1 MILVKKAATFFIHYA
16 LAIIIANLVVGIL
29 SLIFKIT
36 LLTVQGPTKFSRL
49 SEIATYYIA
58 LSFAFYFLFRSYAR
72 KINRLNPKEVML
84 ATGLI
89 LILHV
94 VVVFTAEWNTVW
106 YMTTGSSALAK
117 EVYTG
122 GGYLESMRDIPRFYY
137 FMALL
142 LEDLCFLIFSSIGYY
157 VGGHRQKKTR
167 IDEKYPFNEI
177 IK

>member
-1 MILVKKAATFFIHYA
+1 MILIKKAATFLMQYA
-16 LAIIIANLVVGIL
+16 LAILIANLAVGIL

-58 LSFAFYFLFRSYAR
+58 LSFASYFLFRSYA
-72 KINRLNPKEVML
+72 KKHTALKLTVTLL
-84 ATGLI
+84 AAGLI
-89 LILHV
+89 LILHAV
-94 VVVFTAEWNTVW
+94 VLFTAEWNTVW

-117 EVYTG
+117 QLYTG
-122 GGYLESMRDIPRFYY
+122 GGYLESMRDIPRLYY
-137 FMALL
+137 FMALF

-157 VGGHRQKKTR
+157 LGIHHQKNIR
-167 IDEKYPFNEI
+167 NDETYPFNEI

>member
-1 MILVKKAATFFIHYA
+1 MILVKKAATFFMHYA
-16 LAIIIANLVVGIL
+16 LAIIIANFLVGIL

-49 SEIATYYIA
+49 SEIATYYTA
-58 LSFAFYFLFRSYAR
+58 LSFAFFFLFRSYA
-72 KINRLNPKEVML
+72 KKLTTLKLKEMML
-84 ATGLI
+84 AAGII
-89 LILHV
+89 LILHA
-94 VVVFTAEWNTVW
+94 VVVFTSEWNSVW
-106 YMTTGSSALAK
+106 YMTTGSSALAM

-157 VGGHRQKKTR
+157 LGIHHQK
-167 IDEKYPFNEI
+167 I
-177 IK
+177 